1 MNKDKKKIGKSVIRL
16 LLLVIISLFLGG
28 SLYLWNAETLVGN
41 AMPMPFGWGFSVVLS
56 GSMEPTLHVNDM
68 VVVSR
73 QDSYAVGD
81 IIVYQDGR
89 SLVIHR
95 VVSVSGDMLTT
106 QGDAND
112 IPDAPI
118 PLSAVKGKAITQ
130 IPLLGS
136 VLRFLKSPI
145 GFGMMLVLAIV
156 LFEVPYF
163 RRRKKDADRRKALQ
177 QEIEALRE
185 TLPQE
190 QDSSNE

>member
-1 MNKDKKKIGKSVIRL
+1 MTKDSAYCKAAFAGYQFIYTDRMTVS
-16 LLLVIISLFLGG
+16 
-28 SLYLWNAETLVGN
+28 
-41 AMPMPFGWGFSVVLS
+41 GFSVVLS

-145 GFGMMLVLAIV
+145 GFGIMLVLAIV